1 MCSIIYKTAD
11 LNIRW
16 AIEQTSGSVTF
27 SLGTGGWKLLWV
39 HTLQKVHKIHRGK
52 RHPWA
57 SAQPWIL
64 PLNTGITHS
73 GGWTNFC
80 PIVSSFTSVAKGI
93 IFAHKPCLSTLLL
106 RKQTCQ
112 VGDHVGIMVIYLEK
126 ERFVILSSLLQN
138 CFLITFKLIALSC
151 HNKLW
156 EQVERLIIVGFVL
169 VSYSEKILQD
179 LHL

>member
-1 MCSIIYKTAD
+1 M
-11 LNIRW
+11 
-16 AIEQTSGSVTF
+16 
-27 SLGTGGWKLLWV
+27 
-39 HTLQKVHKIHRGK
+39 
-52 RHPWA
+52 
-57 SAQPWIL
+57 
-64 PLNTGITHS
+64 
-73 GGWTNFC
+73 
-80 PIVSSFTSVAKGI
+80 AKGI